1 MFPEVVVRFI
11 PTPVFLTALF
21 ALTALCGAASADPR
35 VTLHGIRMD
44 PSDRAARDYSRAGWG
59 GGAQISYPLSG
70 SGGMLALTGGLELV
84 NLLSGTKK
92 FQDPTTGLRI
102 EQQTSQNYG
111 RLALGAEMGPHGNG
125 FLRPYAGADVALVFY
140 NITTDVVIPDDRNL
154 ENSIN
159 QKLRD
164 ESEAAFG
171 WAATAGLNL
180 NFGRWGL
187 DGGVR
192 YLKQYGV
199 PQQLGDGAVTVQPAY
214 LQYRLG
220 VSIEIPR

>member
-1 MFPEVVVRFI
+1 MRSLNVLFVI
-11 PTPVFLTALF
+11 AALASLSAP
-21 ALTALCGAASADPR
+21 ALADPR
-35 VTLHGIRMD
+35 VLIHGIRQD
-44 PSDRAARDYSRAGWG
+44 PSDQAGKDYSRPGWG
-59 GGAQISYPLSG
+59 LGAQISYPLPG
-70 SGGMLALTGGLELV
+70 SGGMLAVTGGFDAV
-84 NLLSGTKK
+84 NLMSATKK
-92 FQDPTTGLRI
+92 FQDPLTGLRI

-111 RLALGAEMGPHGNG
+111 RFFVGGELGPHGNG
-125 FLRPYAGADVALVFY
+125 FLRPYAGADVALVLY
-140 NITTDVVIPDDRNL
+140 NISTDVVIPDDRDR

-159 QKLRD
+159 QNLRS
-164 ESEAAFG
+164 ETEAAFG

-180 NFGRWGL
+180 NFGRWGV

-214 LQYRLG
+214 LQYRVG